1 MTHPHQE
8 HNTLSA
14 IRGFLQNIANEDLTD
29 VPDKVRLSAR
39 YFLKTYPSQERL
51 NELYQG
57 QTFTDLA
64 APAEPEKA
72 IPNPNRI
79 VNDNQTW
86 ETPGFKWKTQVEY
99 SPTNANN

>member
-1 MTHPHQE
+1 MTHPHHE

-14 IRGFLQNIANEDLTD
+14 IRGFLENIANEELTD
-29 VPDKVRLSAR
+29 VPEKIRMSAR

-57 QTFTDLA
+57 QTITDLA

-86 ETPGFKWKTQVEY
+86 ETPGFKWKSEVEFKP
-99 SPTNANN
+99 SQGN

>member
-1 MTHPHQE
+1 
-8 HNTLSA
+8 
-14 IRGFLQNIANEDLTD
+14 
-29 VPDKVRLSAR
+29 
-39 YFLKTYPSQERL
+39 L

-57 QTFTDLA
+57 QTYTDLA

-86 ETPGFKWKTQVEY
+86 ETPGFKWKSEVEFKP
-99 SPTNANN
+99 SQGN